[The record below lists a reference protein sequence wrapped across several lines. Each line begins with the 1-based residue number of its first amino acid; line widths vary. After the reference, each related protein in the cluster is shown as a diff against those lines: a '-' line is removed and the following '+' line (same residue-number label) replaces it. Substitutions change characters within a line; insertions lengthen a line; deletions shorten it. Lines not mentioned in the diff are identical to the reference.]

1 MLCQRA
7 VMQDG
12 KVLALHL
19 LTLKPLRYWT
29 LGTAGPSGAQGK
41 EKRVVISFES
51 PVPLPR
57 KRRICAKNVCRFS
70 LALGAS
76 AMGGGG
82 GGDEEE
88 EIVFVIA

>member
-1 MLCQRA
+1 
-7 VMQDG
+7 MQDG

-29 LGTAGPSGAQGK
+29 LGTAGPGGTQGK
-41 EKRVVISFES
+41 QISAVISFES
-51 PVPLPR
+51 PVLLPR
-57 KRRICAKNVCRFS
+57 KSRICAKNVCRFS
-70 LALGAS
+70 RALRAS